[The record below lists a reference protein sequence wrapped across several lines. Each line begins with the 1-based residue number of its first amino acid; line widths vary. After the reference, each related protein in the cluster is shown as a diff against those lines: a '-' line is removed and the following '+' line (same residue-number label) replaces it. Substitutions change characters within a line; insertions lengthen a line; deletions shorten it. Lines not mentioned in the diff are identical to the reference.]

1 MKITICCFHDCFEN
15 VSAWPTPAGSSFEE
29 ASQCKSCFRRRGSQA
44 ACQTFLPDL
53 WSQSSPTV
61 RSVFVWE
68 WHTYSPR
75 SLRGEVLRMEYPKK
89 RIVSDI
95 PYWGLTGVMGDELG
109 SVPPS
114 HLLLLPLAL
123 HSLCLSSLPLS
134 HWCYPLASY
143 LDTELLN
150 NRGVYTLSIFASL
163 GSAQDIPK

>member
-1 MKITICCFHDCFEN
+1 MKITICCFHDCFEK

-44 ACQTFLPDL
+44 ARQTFLPDL

-89 RIVSDI
+89 CIVS
-95 PYWGLTGVMGDELG
+95 EL
-109 SVPPS
+109 PS
-114 HLLLLPLAL
+114 HLLLPLSRCTHCAC
-123 HSLCLSSLPLS
+123 HLCLCPTGAALWPPT
-134 HWCYPLASY
+134 W
-143 LDTELLN
+143 
-150 NRGVYTLSIFASL
+150 TLSFSTIGESTSCPFL
-163 GSAQDIPK
+163 HL

>member
-1 MKITICCFHDCFEN
+1 MKITICCFHDCFEK

-44 ACQTFLPDL
+44 ARQTFLPDL

-89 RIVSDI
+89 CIVS
-95 PYWGLTGVMGDELG
+95 E
-109 SVPPS
+109 PPS

-134 HWCYPLASY
+134 HWCCPLASY

-150 NRGVYTLSIFASL
+150 NRGVYTLSNFASL